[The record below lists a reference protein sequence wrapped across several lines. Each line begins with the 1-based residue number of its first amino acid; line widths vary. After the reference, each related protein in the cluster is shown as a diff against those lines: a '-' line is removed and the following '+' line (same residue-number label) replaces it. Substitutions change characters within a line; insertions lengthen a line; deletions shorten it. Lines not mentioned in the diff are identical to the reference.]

1 MHCCTCICLKGFFFH
16 KCTDTDARERLHNST
31 SGDVGWPVATTVEN
45 LKPRRDPCTDYS
57 RGLAVRAARALCCCC
72 CHRTARAF
80 YSCLSLA
87 SRRCRPG
94 CPVRSSAQA
103 RARAAHGARP
113 REVGEGRNG
122 TPHVRGRA
130 RGRAVDRDPEPR
142 TRCSARG
149 SFVRPRQVNA
159 SECAAAVARSVTERP
174 APKPCPYAAAL
185 LCRLGRS

>member
-1 MHCCTCICLKGFFFH
+1 MRASGCT
-16 KCTDTDARERLHNST
+16 TST

-80 YSCLSLA
+80 YFCLSLA

-94 CPVRSSAQA
+94 CPVRSSARTCA
-103 RARAAHGARP
+103 RARARGGRGAHGARP

-130 RGRAVDRDPEPR
+130 RARAGRSTAIRSPR